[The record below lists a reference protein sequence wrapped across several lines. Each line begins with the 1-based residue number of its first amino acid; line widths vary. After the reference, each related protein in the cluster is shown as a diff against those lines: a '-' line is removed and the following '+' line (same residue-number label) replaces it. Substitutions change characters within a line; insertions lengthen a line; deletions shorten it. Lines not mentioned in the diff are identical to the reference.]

1 MKKYIPYAI
10 AALVGFHLR
19 WLVSTA
25 NGWSYSMNGMDIMM
39 AATCIIMVWSFR
51 GLLRRKKPAPER
63 ALGSGKDNNSLS
75 QWYCITERDLSR

>member
-1 MKKYIPYAI
+1 MKKYLPYAI

-39 AATCIIMVWSFR
+39 AVTCIIMVWSFK
-51 GLLRRKKPAPER
+51 GAFLPKKSER
-63 ALGSGKDNNSLS
+63 STSHAVQQSDDRQGR
-75 QWYCITERDLSR
+75 Q

>member
-1 MKKYIPYAI
+1 MKKYLPYAI

-39 AATCIIMVWSFR
+39 AATCIIMVWSFK
-51 GLLRRKKPAPER
+51 GAFLPKKSERRTSHHAIQQSNDR
-63 ALGSGKDNNSLS
+63 QGR
-75 QWYCITERDLSR
+75 Q

>member
-39 AATCIIMVWSFR
+39 AATCIIMVWSFK
-51 GLLRRKKPAPER
+51 GAFLPKKTPER
-63 ALGSGKDNNSLS
+63 RTSNVHPKRAHARHNAVSER
-75 QWYCITERDLSR
+75 TEP